1 MLVTHPS
8 PSGSYTLL
16 SPGATHLPL
25 DSHPHILALQIL
37 FPRTQGQVVL
47 LGTAT
52 GVPQRG
58 TESERR
64 KRGEYSHLLSRCRQV
79 PPAADTWL
87 QLPASPPLCSGFATL
102 LWYWQIRPRFAV
114 STLEVMPFLRRSR
127 SFPHKGLSTDQPARA
142 PSLSSWFDNHVLLPF
157 VFPGYLTSPATTF

>member
-25 DSHPHILALQIL
+25 DSHPHTLALQIL

-64 KRGEYSHLLSRCRQV
+64 RGGGIHTSFPGAVKFPQLQTPGSNYQLLLHS
-79 PPAADTWL
+79 AAA
-87 QLPASPPLCSGFATL
+87 LPHFSVVLADLPPLGR
-102 LWYWQIRPRFAV
+102 QHP
-114 STLEVMPFLRRSR
+114 
-127 SFPHKGLSTDQPARA
+127 
-142 PSLSSWFDNHVLLPF
+142 
-157 VFPGYLTSPATTF
+157 